1 MPKAPQGRQR
11 DRAPARS
18 DAIFDRMSEDFAR
31 PDGHAEQQKTFDPAE
46 VRGLLLDAA
55 RARQVFTYGALLG
68 ILGHTFTR
76 PLMRQLCKVLDRI
89 DEDGRAA
96 GEPGL
101 AVLVVRQSDGLPG
114 QGWFVNRTGLYDD
127 LPLEWE
133 GLEARAYTEARQ
145 AEAFDYWNAHDR

>member
-1 MPKAPQGRQR
+1 MFDTAEIRLLLISAARQR
-11 DRAPARS
+11 MVLTYSQVLGAL
-18 DAIFDRMSEDFAR
+18 
-31 PDGHAEQQKTFDPAE
+31 GHA
-46 VRGLLLDAA
+46 
-55 RARQVFTYGALLG
+55 
-68 ILGHTFTR
+68 FTR

-114 QGWFVNRTGLYDD
+114 QGWFVARSGIHDD

-133 GLEARAYTEARQ
+133 GPEARAYTEARQ
-145 AEAFDYWNAHDR
+145 AEAYEYWEAHD

>member
-1 MPKAPQGRQR
+1 M
-11 DRAPARS
+11 
-18 DAIFDRMSEDFAR
+18 
-31 PDGHAEQQKTFDPAE
+31 FDPAE
-46 VRGLLLDAA
+46 VRGLLIEAA
-55 RARQVFTYGALLG
+55 RARQVFTYGALLA

-114 QGWFVNRTGLYDD
+114 QGWWLSKGHDPWDGLFTGPDAAAFVQRHQQRCFDH
-127 LPLEWE
+127 WE
-133 GLEARAYTEARQ
+133 TRE
-145 AEAFDYWNAHDR
+145 

>member
-1 MPKAPQGRQR
+1 MFDPVQVRALLVAAARQR
-11 DRAPARS
+11 
-18 DAIFDRMSEDFAR
+18 
-31 PDGHAEQQKTFDPAE
+31 QT
-46 VRGLLLDAA
+46 
-55 RARQVFTYGALLG
+55 FTYGALLG

-114 QGWFVNRTGLYDD
+114 QGWFVSRTGVYPD

-133 GLEARAYTEARQ
+133 GTEARRYTGARQ
-145 AEAFDYWNAHDR
+145 AEAFDYWSAHDPA

>member
-1 MPKAPQGRQR
+1 M
-11 DRAPARS
+11 
-18 DAIFDRMSEDFAR
+18 
-31 PDGHAEQQKTFDPAE
+31 FDPAE
-46 VRGLLLDAA
+46 VRGLLIEAA

-68 ILGHTFTR
+68 ILGHVFTR

-89 DEDGRAA
+89 DEDGRTV

-114 QGWFVNRTGLYDD
+114 QGWFVSRTGVYAD

-133 GLEARAYTEARQ
+133 GPEARRYTEARQ
-145 AEAFDYWNAHDR
+145 REAFDYWGAHDR

>member
-1 MPKAPQGRQR
+1 M
-11 DRAPARS
+11 
-18 DAIFDRMSEDFAR
+18 
-31 PDGHAEQQKTFDPAE
+31 FDPVE
-46 VRGLLLDAA
+46 VRALLIEAA
-55 RARQVFTYGALLG
+55 RARQTFTYGALLN

-114 QGWFVNRTGLYDD
+114 QGWFVSRASVYDD

-133 GLEARAYTEARQ
+133 GVEAKRYTEARQ
-145 AEAFDYWNAHDR
+145 AEAFDYWYAR

>member
-1 MPKAPQGRQR
+1 M
-11 DRAPARS
+11 
-18 DAIFDRMSEDFAR
+18 
-31 PDGHAEQQKTFDPAE
+31 FDPVE
-46 VRGLLLDAA
+46 VRGLLIDAA
-55 RARQVFTYGALLG
+55 RQRQTFTYGALLN
-68 ILGHTFTR
+68 ILGHAFTR

-114 QGWFVNRTGLYDD
+114 QGWFVSRTAVYND

-133 GLEARAYTEARQ
+133 GPEARRYTEARQ
-145 AEAFDYWNAHDR
+145 AEAFDYWGQHDR

>member
-1 MPKAPQGRQR
+1 M
-11 DRAPARS
+11 
-18 DAIFDRMSEDFAR
+18 
-31 PDGHAEQQKTFDPAE
+31 FDPAE
-46 VRGLLLDAA
+46 VRALLIEAA

-76 PLMRQLCKVLDRI
+76 PLMRHLCKVLDRI
-89 DEDGRAA
+89 DEDGRAG

-114 QGWFVNRTGLYDD
+114 QGWFVSRTGVYAD

-133 GLEARAYTEARQ
+133 GTQARRFTEARQ
-145 AEAFDYWNAHDR
+145 AEAFDYWGAHDRI